1 MLFKFLLISLMAT
14 VLLFDE
20 ASANTCPKHWVK
32 LNDDPVC
39 FEAKDQNEVIMLF
52 KFLLMSLMATVLMSD
67 EASANTCPK
76 HWVKLNEYPVCFG
89 TRDSQFGKFTV
100 KTNIAVSSLMLV
112 HRLGAV
118 NCQHTTKARDSN
130 WGCNRTSIGAVLT
143 DHQNSILAPPS
154 IDNEGWYLLPGYTS
168 NSPVLEFCQSF
179 TFSASDELR
188 LWYGEDLRG
197 STESNNAGTSCAD
210 VYGLV
215 A

>member
-1 MLFKFLLISLMAT
+1 MNAT
-14 VLLFDE
+14 GHAL
-20 ASANTCPKHWVK
+20 SA
-32 LNDDPVC
+32 
-39 FEAKDQNEVIMLF
+39 DQNEVIMLF
-52 KFLLMSLMATVLMSD
+52 KFLLISMMATVLMSD

-130 WGCNRTSIGAVLT
+130 WGCNRTSIGVVLT

-168 NSPVLEFCQSF
+168 NSPVLELCQSF